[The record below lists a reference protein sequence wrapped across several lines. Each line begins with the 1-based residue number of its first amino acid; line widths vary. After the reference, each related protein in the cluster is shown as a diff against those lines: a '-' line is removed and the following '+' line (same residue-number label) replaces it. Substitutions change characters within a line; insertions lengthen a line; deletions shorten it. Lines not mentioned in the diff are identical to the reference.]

1 MPYDQSFKKQ
11 VLDTICNLKGDG
23 QLYRRK
29 KHTLDMIIAK
39 YTDTMQTKHT
49 LLGSNILEKMRG
61 HIHTIFGSVSDSS
74 NYEVLEYV
82 NNVVRWYFKL
92 LGNRKNAN
100 GEITPVTL
108 PDYTIPEIKEI
119 HSSIEN

>member
-1 MPYDQSFKKQ
+1 MPYDDNFKKQ
-11 VLDTICNLKGDG
+11 VIDIIANLKGQG

-39 YTDTMQTKHT
+39 YTQAMQTKHT
-49 LLGSNILEKMRG
+49 LLGATILERMRD
-61 HIHTIFGSVSDSS
+61 HIHTIFGSVSESS

-92 LGNRKNAN
+92 LGTRKTAN
-100 GEITPVTL
+100 GEIKPIVL

-119 HSSIEN
+119 YSSIGD

>member
-1 MPYDQSFKKQ
+1 MPYDESFRKQ
-11 VLDTICNLKGDG
+11 VLDTICNLKVEG

-39 YTDTMQTKHT
+39 YTLAMQTKHT
-49 LLGSNILEKMRG
+49 LLGATILERMRD
-61 HIHTIFGSVSDSS
+61 HIHAIFGSVSESS

-82 NNVVRWYFKL
+82 NNVVRWYFKI
-92 LGNRKNAN
+92 LGTRKTSN
-100 GEITPVTL
+100 GEIKPVTL

-119 HSSIEN
+119 HSSIGN